1 MENEERFELDN
12 LRVARIGKG
21 DEKTVKSTELI
32 ICRALDNEENF
43 KDILTNTIYPLN
55 RFTSNQIGKMVA
67 FFPYPLTSEIEDTN
81 LKSKILD
88 QGYITKREAIKIY
101 NILNE
106 NETKEN
112 DLEFCNILNEKIYL
126 EEPAIFREQELEEL
140 IISLALNKKIAL
152 LTGPSGIGKT
162 AIIDEL
168 AYLSQKKQLPEFL
181 QDKKIVELKMAYLTK
196 PKKEIKP
203 ILEYIKNNKAI
214 LVIDGISEINS
225 NNESFIDIIIS
236 EAERENIK
244 VIITTTNTKYNNISI
259 DNAISNKFDLIEVK
273 ELEEE
278 EIRTIAQSHFEYLRY
293 SKDISLLEIENNLEE
308 ILNILITITTP
319 DDNNNN
325 KVNIN
330 SYSNPGFI
338 LSLIDNSFAIAQA
351 KKESTL
357 TLDHILKAIQRDK
370 RINSNQLENAKKVFE
385 TFETTSEKP
394 KRFFKGFNN

>member
-1 MENEERFELDN
+1 M
-12 LRVARIGKG
+12 K
-21 DEKTVKSTELI
+21 
-32 ICRALDNEENF
+32 
-43 KDILTNTIYPLN
+43 
-55 RFTSNQIGKMVA
+55 
-67 FFPYPLTSEIEDTN
+67 
-81 LKSKILD
+81 KIL
-88 QGYITKREAIKIY
+88 K
-101 NILNE
+101 
-106 NETKEN
+106 
-112 DLEFCNILNEKIYL
+112 
-126 EEPAIFREQELEEL
+126 
-140 IISLALNKKIAL
+140 
-152 LTGPSGIGKT
+152 
-162 AIIDEL
+162 
-168 AYLSQKKQLPEFL
+168 
-181 QDKKIVELKMAYLTK
+181 
-196 PKKEIKP
+196 
-203 ILEYIKNNKAI
+203 YIKNNKAI

-244 VIITTTNTKYNNISI
+244 VIITTTNTTYNNISI